1 MHKIFKAKDTLDN
14 HPSVFIVFED
24 NQTMAVASEDSDG
37 GQSMLQGHTKFLYE
51 PLDYSRMVDPE
62 EVTLPN

>member
-24 NQTMAVASEDSDG
+24 NQTMAVASELSGG
-37 GQSMLQGHTKFLYE
+37 GQSMLQGDTNFFYE
-51 PLDYSRMVDPE
+51 DLDYSRMVDPE